1 MFARAGYAST
11 ELQVEAGSHIVI
23 FTDGLADA
31 QTPSGEE
38 FGDERV
44 IDCCRGLAGALSA
57 EQLVERLMQAAA
69 SWSAGAERFDDTTV
83 VVVAATP

>member
-1 MFARAGYAST
+1 MNCCVWRWYESGRYDYETSGFPIGMFGRLGYAST

-44 IDCCRGLAGALSA
+44 
-57 EQLVERLMQAAA
+57 
-69 SWSAGAERFDDTTV
+69 
-83 VVVAATP
+83 